1 MNLFHRLRI
10 LPQPNYR
17 FGFWRTV
24 VLWLLLSAI
33 FAFLLKADGRT
44 VSSDTP
50 LTLVGLVLAIPGLLV
65 PLFWNRRAVKAGA
78 PSFVTAWREHAF
90 AVVSVPTVL
99 ALLWAVESWR
109 GAKAW
114 KAAQDSIHARG
125 EPISFQELLGPEVP
139 AEQNFAESPFMA
151 GLHRY
156 VKTNDAKGRVTFKWV
171 GRTRSREIYDD
182 LRLPEPSRPTPKR
195 SEKLLYRTGYDL
207 SALASVLRSGTNSY
221 KTTVEDPATGVSTE
235 VTLPYNLPRPPAD
248 VSDAHAVLIALEGR
262 RGVMDQIREASKRP
276 YCRYAIRYEDGPNTL
291 LPHLGIHKKMTTLF
305 RIRSAARIKTGDRAG
320 AQEDIQTIFRLG
332 TLFHEETTLIGH
344 LVRIAVETIG
354 FSAYW
359 EGSVDHAW
367 TEPQLVDF
375 QKRFEGL
382 EQRDALARGFRGER
396 LFGAA
401 TIDFLAQDRQQ
412 FDRLLDNA
420 DDPASSYAMFMSRG
434 WVRQNQAIHSLKLDQ
449 ATAAIQAADRTRCIA
464 AQSAAGIIKKT
475 LIRQAQGFRPYHVL
489 VDLTLP
495 SLNKVHKRSDR
506 LLTSTRL
513 AATVCAL
520 ERFRI
525 ATGTY
530 PKTLAELAP
539 RFVATTPLDP
549 MDGQPL
555 RYRVNTA
562 GSFTLYSI
570 GLNQK
575 DDGGVSVPHIDE
587 EELLDWVWPPAEPT
601 KEPRLF

>member
-10 LPQPNYR
+10 LPQPNCR

-24 VLWLLLSAI
+24 TLWLLLSAI

-44 VSSDTP
+44 VSSETP

-78 PSFVTAWREHAF
+78 PGFVTAWREHAF
-90 AVVSVPTVL
+90 AVVSIPTAL

-114 KAAQDSIHARG
+114 KAAQDSIRARG

-139 AEQNFAESPFMA
+139 AEQNFAESPLMA

-171 GRTRSREIYDD
+171 GRTRSREIQDN
-182 LRLPEPSRPTPKR
+182 LRLPEPSRPNPKR
-195 SEKLLYRTGYDL
+195 PEKLLHRTGYDL

-276 YCRYAIRYEDGPNTL
+276 YCRFAIRYEDGPNTL
-291 LPHLGIHKKMTTLF
+291 LPHLWMHQRMANLF
-305 RIRSAARIKTGDRAG
+305 RIRSAARIHTGDLAG
-320 AQEDIQTIFRLG
+320 AEEDIQTIFRLG
-332 TLFHEETTLIGH
+332 ALFHRETTLIGH
-344 LVRIAVETIG
+344 SVRMAVETIG
-354 FSAYW
+354 FASFW
-359 EGSVDHAW
+359 EGCVAHAW
-367 TEPQLVDF
+367 TEPQLIEF

-382 EQRDALARGFRGER
+382 KQRDALAIGFRGER
-396 LFGAA
+396 LLGAA
-401 TIDFLAQDRQQ
+401 TMEFLLHDRLQ
-412 FDRLLDNA
+412 FDRLLRNTSE
-420 DDPASSYAMFMSRG
+420 PESVYAMFIPKA
-434 WVRQNQAIHSLKLDQ
+434 WVRQNQALHSLKLDQ
-449 ATAAIQAADRTRCIA
+449 ATAAVQAADETRCVSS
-464 AQSAAGIIKKT
+464 QSAAGIINNA
-475 LIRQAQGFRPYHVL
+475 LLRENRGFRPYRVL
-489 VDLTLP
+489 FDLMDP
-495 SLNKVHKRSDR
+495 SLTKISRRSDR
-506 LLTSTRL
+506 LLTATRL
-513 AATVCAL
+513 AAAVCAL

-525 ATGTY
+525 ATGSY
-530 PKTLAELAP
+530 PKTLTELTP
-539 RFVATTPLDP
+539 RFAATTPSDP

-555 RYRVNTA
+555 RYRVNTD

-570 GLNQK
+570 GVNQK
-575 DDGGVSVPHIDE
+575 DDGGVSE
-587 EELLDWVWPPAEPT
+587 YRMGEQELLDWVWPPAAPA
-601 KEPRLF
+601 KEFRLF